1 MKNIKVNM
9 PNPLRLI
16 RRFIH
21 MEASS
26 GIILLLMTVF
36 ALILSNSAWAV
47 YYDRLINTPISF
59 SYGLHTYGKSFGF
72 WINDGLMTLFFLLV
86 GLEIKRE
93 LCEGEL
99 NTTAKRLLPGI
110 AALGG
115 MIVPALIYAAINHD
129 NPTALR
135 GWAIPTATDIAFT
148 LGLLSLLGSRVPFSL
163 KIFLTA
169 LAIIDDLGAIVII
182 ALFYSHDL
190 SFEFLALSVAVT
202 LILILM
208 NRLNVHRI
216 FPYVIVGTALV
227 ICVMKSG
234 IHSTIAGVII
244 ACTIPLYTRKK
255 SLGAGLKNAQHS
267 PLRYLEHRLHPWV
280 AFGILPLFA
289 FANAGVHFSVSS
301 LLNGAV
307 TVPLGIICGLV
318 LGKPIGVTAACWLA
332 IKCRWAVL
340 PDQANWRLLWGTACM
355 CGIGFTMSLF
365 IGALAFSGIDGDLTT
380 KLRAGVLIGST
391 IAGMLGYLSLH
402 FWTTKKSIRC
412 QSGLR

>member
-1 MKNIKVNM
+1 MKNIKEKM
-9 PNPLRLI
+9 PNPLRLL
-16 RRFIH
+16 RRFMH

-26 GIILLLMTVF
+26 GILLLLMMLI
-36 ALILSNSAWAV
+36 ALFLSNSPWAV

-59 SYGLHTYGKSFGF
+59 SYGLNTYGKSFGF

-99 NTTAKRLLPGI
+99 NTTAKRLLPGF

-115 MIVPALIYAAINHD
+115 MVVPAMIYAVINLD
-129 NPTALR
+129 NPVALR
-135 GWAIPTATDIAFT
+135 GWAVPVATDIAFT
-148 LGLLSLLGSRVPFSL
+148 LGLLSLLGSRVPFTL

-169 LAIIDDLGAIVII
+169 LAIIDDLGAILII
-182 ALFYSHDL
+182 AIFYSHEL
-190 SFEFLALSVAVT
+190 SYVFLALSAAVT
-202 LILILM
+202 GVLIVM
-208 NRLNVHRI
+208 NRLNIHRI
-216 FPYVIVGTALV
+216 LPYLIVGAVLV
-227 ICVMKSG
+227 ICVIKSG

-244 ACTIPLYTRKK
+244 ACTIPLYTQKQK
-255 SLGAGLKNAQHS
+255 QHS

-280 AFGILPLFA
+280 AYGILPLFA
-289 FANAGVHFSVSS
+289 FANAGVHFSMNS

-318 LGKPIGVTAACWLA
+318 LGKPLGVMAACWIA

-340 PDQANWRLLWGTACM
+340 PEQANWRLVCGIACM

-365 IGALAFSGIDGDLTT
+365 IGALAFDGLNGDMTV

-391 IAGMLGYLSLH
+391 IAGILGYLILH
-402 FWTTKKSIRC
+402 YGTRKR
-412 QSGLR
+412 